1 MKLSAVQA
9 DAMQEL
15 GNIGAAHAATT
26 LSQMI
31 GSTVHMSVPAIK
43 AVDIAALG
51 TYMGEESAAMVVFEL
66 QGDIQHGGFVIFYI
80 TRESAIRLTN
90 TMLGLTDDGDIEP
103 EDLGLTD
110 MNRPMNEMD
119 ESALLEVGN
128 IMVSAF
134 LDATAELLGF
144 VMLPS
149 PPSMTIDMAHA
160 AMSSL
165 IAGLGEEIDEVLLF
179 STELTCEEHKID
191 SDIIMMP
198 ETKTLARIVELLE
211 NMMKPA

>member
-9 DAMQEL
+9 DAIQEL

-31 GSTVHMSVPAIK
+31 GSTVQMSVPGIK
-43 AVDIAALG
+43 AIDIAELG
-51 TYMGEESAAMVVFEL
+51 NFMGEESAALVVFEL
-66 QGDIQHGGFVIFYI
+66 QGEIQHGGFVIFYI

-90 TMLGLTDDGDIEP
+90 TM
-103 EDLGLTD
+103 LGLTD

-144 VMLPS
+144 IMLPS

-165 IAGLGEEIDEVLLF
+165 IAGMGEEIDEVLLF

>member
-9 DAMQEL
+9 DAIQEL

-31 GSTVHMSVPAIK
+31 GSTVQMSVPGIK
-43 AVDIAALG
+43 AIDIAELG
-51 TYMGEESAAMVVFEL
+51 NFMGEESAAMVVFEL
-66 QGDIQHGGFVIFYI
+66 QGEIQHGGFVIFYI

-90 TMLGLTDDGDIEP
+90 TM
-103 EDLGLTD
+103 LGLTD

-149 PPSMTIDMAHA
+149 PPAMTIDMAHA

-198 ETKTLARIVELLE
+198 EAKTLAHIVALLE

>member
-26 LSQMI
+26 LSQMV

-43 AVDIAALG
+43 AVDIAELG
-51 TYMGEESAAMVVFEL
+51 NYMGEESAAMVVFEL
-66 QGDIQHGGFVIFYI
+66 QGEIQHGGFVIFYI

-90 TMLGLTDDGDIEP
+90 TMLGLTE
-103 EDLGLTD
+103 

-149 PPSMTIDMAHA
+149 PPAMTIDMVHA

-165 IAGLGEEIDEVLLF
+165 IAGMGDEVDEVLLF

-198 ETKTLARIVELLE
+198 ESKTLAHMIELLE

>member
-9 DAMQEL
+9 DAIQEL

-26 LSQMI
+26 LSQML
-31 GSTVHMSVPAIK
+31 GSTIEMSVPAIR
-43 AVDIAALG
+43 VVELSQLG
-51 TYMGEESAAMVVFEL
+51 QYMGEESAAMVVFEL
-66 QGDIQHGGFVIFYI
+66 QGDIPHGGYILFYI
-80 TRESAIRLTN
+80 TRESAVRMTN
-90 TMLGLTDDGDIEP
+90 TMLGQTE
-103 EDLGLTD
+103 T
-110 MNRPMNEMD
+110 NRPLSEMD

-149 PPSMTIDMAHA
+149 PPALTIDMAHA
-160 AMSSL
+160 AMQSL
-165 IAGLGEEIDEVLLF
+165 IAQMQEETDEVLLF
-179 STELTCEEHKID
+179 STELVCEEYNVD

-198 ETKTLARIVELLE
+198 ERSTLLRIIELLE
-211 NMMKPA
+211 NMMKPVS

>member
-1 MKLSAVQA
+1 MKLSTVQA
-9 DAMQEL
+9 DAIQEL

-26 LSQMI
+26 LSQML
-31 GSTVHMSVPAIK
+31 GSSVEMSVPAIK
-43 AVDIAALG
+43 AIDISELE
-51 TYMGEESAAMVVFEL
+51 TYMGEEAAALVAFEL
-66 QGDIQHGGFVIFYI
+66 QGDIPHGGYIVFYI
-80 TRESAIRLTN
+80 SRESAIRLTN
-90 TMLGLTDDGDIEP
+90 TMLGLTE
-103 EDLGLTD
+103 

-149 PPSMTIDMAHA
+149 PPALTVDMAHA

-165 IAGLGEEIDEVLLF
+165 VAQMGEEVDEVLLF
-179 STELTCEEHKID
+179 STELVCEEHKID

-198 ETKTLARIVELLE
+198 ENSTLARIVELME
-211 NMMKPA
+211 NMMKGI

>member
-51 TYMGEESAAMVVFEL
+51 TYMGEESAAMLVFEL

-90 TMLGLTDDGDIEP
+90 TM
-103 EDLGLTD
+103 LGLTD

>member
-1 MKLSAVQA
+1 MKLSTVQA

-26 LSQMI
+26 LSQML
-31 GSTVHMSVPAIK
+31 GSTVQMSVPGIK
-43 AVDIAALG
+43 AIDIAELG
-51 TYMGEESAAMVVFEL
+51 NYMGEESAALVAFEL
-66 QGDIQHGGFVIFYI
+66 LGEIQHGGFIIFYI

-90 TMLGLTDDGDIEP
+90 TMLGLTD
-103 EDLGLTD
+103 

-119 ESALLEVGN
+119 ESALIEVGN

-149 PPSMTIDMAHA
+149 PPAMTIDMVHA

-165 IAGLGEEIDEVLLF
+165 IAGMGEEIDEVLLF

-198 ETKTLARIVELLE
+198 ENKTLVQIVGLLE

>member
-1 MKLSAVQA
+1 MKLSTVQA

-26 LSQMI
+26 LSQMV
-31 GSTVHMSVPAIK
+31 GSTVTMSVPGIK
-43 AVDIAALG
+43 AVDIAELG
-51 TYMGEESAAMVVFEL
+51 NYMGEESAAMVVFEL
-66 QGDIQHGGFVIFYI
+66 QGEIQHGGFIIFYI

-90 TMLGLTDDGDIEP
+90 TMVGLTE
-103 EDLGLTD
+103 

-198 ETKTLARIVELLE
+198 ETKTLLHIVDLLE
-211 NMMKPA
+211 KMMNPS

>member
-31 GSTVHMSVPAIK
+31 GSTVQMSVPGIK
-43 AVDIAALG
+43 AVDIAELG
-51 TYMGEESAAMVVFEL
+51 SYMGEESAALVVFEL
-66 QGDIQHGGFVIFYI
+66 QGEIQHGGFVIFYI

-90 TMLGLTDDGDIEP
+90 TMLGLTD
-103 EDLGLTD
+103 
-110 MNRPMNEMD
+110 MNRSMNEMD

-144 VMLPS
+144 IMLPS
-149 PPSMTIDMAHA
+149 PPAMTIDMVHA
-160 AMSSL
+160 VMSSL
-165 IAGLGEEIDEVLLF
+165 IAGMGDDVDEVLLF

-198 ETKTLARIVELLE
+198 EAKTLAHIIELLE
-211 NMMKPA
+211 KMMKPA